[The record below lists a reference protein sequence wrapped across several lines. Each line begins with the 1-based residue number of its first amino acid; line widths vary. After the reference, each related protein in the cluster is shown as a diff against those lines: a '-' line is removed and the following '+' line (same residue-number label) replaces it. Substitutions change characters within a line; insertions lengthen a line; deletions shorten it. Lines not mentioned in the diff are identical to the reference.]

1 MTLRSTL
8 AGALRKWL
16 RPVVCAAV
24 GASVLLP
31 CADLAH
37 IEYVS
42 AVPVHADR
50 FGIDS
55 TRYRPS
61 SENIRRNETFAA
73 ILAKHGTERL
83 RISDAMR
90 KMEPLLDARRL
101 RAGAP
106 IRVYRDVRTDSARL
120 FVYKPSPERY
130 VVLDFRDSVA
140 VYGDE
145 LPVTVTRRV
154 VHASIESSPYQ
165 ALAQQGAD
173 PNLALKLARVFAWQV
188 DFHRIQNGDQF
199 SIAFDEHRVD
209 GAVTGASIVAAR
221 FEQKD
226 RTHYAF
232 WYNHDG
238 SAGFYDEDGNTLKRA
253 FLRAPLEY
261 TRISS
266 RYSLRRYHPVQRRYK
281 PHLGTDYAAP
291 TGTPIVSTADGT
303 VMEATYNRGNGRY
316 VKIRHNNTYM
326 TAYLHM
332 SRIAGG
338 IRPGT
343 RVEQGQLI
351 GYVGSTGLATGPHVC
366 YRFWMNG
373 KQVDPLELDMP
384 PAAPIDED
392 QRADYFVVRDSLLSQ
407 LRPGV

>member
-1 MTLRSTL
+1 MTLRSIL
-8 AGALRKWL
+8 VGAARNWS
-16 RPVVCAAV
+16 RHVVCAAV
-24 GASVLLP
+24 GACVLLP
-31 CADLAH
+31 SAELAH
-37 IEYVS
+37 IEYVP
-42 AVPVHADR
+42 AVPAHPDR

-55 TRYRPS
+55 TRYIPS
-61 SENIRRNETFAA
+61 SELVRQNETFAA
-73 ILAKHGTERL
+73 ILAKHGTATP
-83 RISDAMR
+83 RISDAMQ
-90 KMEPLLDARRL
+90 KMEPLLDPRRL
-101 RAGAP
+101 RAGAT

-140 VYGDE
+140 VYADE
-145 LPVTVTRRV
+145 LPIVVTRKV

-165 ALAQQGAD
+165 ALARQGED
-173 PNLALKLARVFAWQV
+173 PNLALDLARVFAWQV
-188 DFHRIQNGDQF
+188 DFYRIQGGDRF
-199 SIAFDEHRVD
+199 SIAFDEQRVD
-209 GAVTGASIVAAR
+209 GTVTGASIVAAR
-221 FEQKD
+221 FEQTD
-226 RTHYAF
+226 GTHYAF

-238 SAGFYDEDGNTLKRA
+238 NAGFYDEDGNTLKRA

-266 RYSLRRYHPVQRRYK
+266 RYSLRRYHPVQHRYQ

-291 TGTPIVSTADGT
+291 AGTPIVSTADGT

-316 VKIRHNNTYM
+316 VKIRHNSTYM

-332 SRIAGG
+332 SRIAAG

-373 KQVDPLELDMP
+373 KQVDPIQLDMP

-407 LRPGV
+407 LAPGV